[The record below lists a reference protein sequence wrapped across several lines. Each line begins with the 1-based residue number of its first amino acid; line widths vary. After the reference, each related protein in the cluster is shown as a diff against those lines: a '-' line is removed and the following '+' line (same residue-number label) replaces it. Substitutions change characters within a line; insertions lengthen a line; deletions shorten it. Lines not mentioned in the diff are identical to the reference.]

1 MMRIPYLQI
10 NAFTRQPFRGNPA
23 AVCPLDE
30 WLPDAVLQ
38 AIARENNVSETAFF
52 IPAADDDNEVD
63 FHLRWFTPEVEVDLC
78 GHATLAAGHAILSN
92 LKGRGEAVRFQ
103 SQSGLLI
110 VTRDDDRLAL
120 DFPTRPPRRAEMPD
134 GLAEAMGRAPR
145 DFLTGGRDHLLIY
158 EDEGTVRALAPDFAA
173 LRAHGRHGFIAT
185 APGRDCD
192 FVSRCFFP
200 GFGIDEDPVTG
211 SAHCVLGPYWAER
224 LGRSR
229 MFARQLSRRGGEL
242 WLEMRDDRI
251 HIAGHCVEVIA
262 GEMLVP
268 EEVSEE

>member
-1 MMRIPYLQI
+1 MIRIPYLQI
-10 NAFTRQPFRGNPA
+10 NAFTRRPFHGNPA

-30 WLPDAVLQ
+30 WLPDGVLR
-38 AIARENNVSETAFF
+38 AIARENHVSETAFF

-120 DFPTRPPRRAEMPD
+120 DFPTRPPTRAEIPV
-134 GLAEAMGRAPR
+134 GLAEAMGHAPQ

-158 EDEGTVRALAPDFAA
+158 EDEHTIRALEPDFEA

-185 APGRDCD
+185 APGDDSD

-200 GFGIDEDPVTG
+200 DFGIDEDPVTG